1 MVRRQFAQLPG
12 CGFEAS
18 FRRRFPWKQ
27 RWFGRGAGVCKT
39 GAGIGTAL
47 PKVGLRC
54 NLLLQ
59 RVLGRGVRR
68 IGGRS
73 LLVLS
78 ELYYP
83 GWTASVNGKTQRIW
97 KVDGALRGIVVP
109 QGDSQVSLHYRPVS
123 LYIGAAL
130 SVIAFGTVVGQAI
143 K

>member
-1 MVRRQFAQLPG
+1 VRI
-12 CGFEAS
+12 
-18 FRRRFPWKQ
+18 
-27 RWFGRGAGVCKT
+27 GRYQA
-39 GAGIGTAL
+39 
-47 PKVGLRC
+47 
-54 NLLLQ
+54 N
-59 RVLGRGVRR
+59 R
-68 IGGRS
+68 IDLSVHAGGRS

-83 GWTASVNGKTQRIW
+83 GWTASVNGKSQRIW